1 MFLLLFLVKMIVPMK
16 NEIIEAIKLI
26 FQEKGKMNYGENIT
40 QLEHAIQCWTLA
52 VESNASL
59 ELRVAAFLH
68 DLGHLTYEP
77 SSEFEK
83 DFKHEELASTI
94 LLDWGFP
101 EKVATL
107 VNSHVWAKRYL
118 VSNEAGYSDK
128 LSLASLNSFNL
139 QGGYLSVAESEK
151 YSERPYFEECLQLRR
166 WDDEGKRLDLGS
178 EIPNNVWKDIEECI
192 NG

>member
-1 MFLLLFLVKMIVPMK
+1 MK
-16 NEIIEAIKLI
+16 NQIINIIKSL

-77 SSEFEK
+77 SNEFET
-83 DFKHEELASTI
+83 DFKHEELAAT
-94 LLDWGFP
+94 LLLEWGFP
-101 EKVATL
+101 QKVATL

-118 VSNEAGYSDK
+118 VSNEKGYAEK
-128 LSLASLNSFNL
+128 LSAASLNSFKL
-139 QGGYLSVAESEK
+139 QGGYLTSAESEEYREK
-151 YSERPYFEECLQLRR
+151 PYFDECLQLRR
-166 WDDEGKRLDLGS
+166 WDDEGKRLDLAS
-178 EIPNNVWKDIEECI
+178 EIPNQVWNDIEESL

>member
-1 MFLLLFLVKMIVPMK
+1 MIATMK
-16 NEIIEAIKLI
+16 DEIINIIKSL

-52 VESNASL
+52 VESNAGL

-68 DLGHLTYEP
+68 DLGHLSYEP
-77 SSEFEK
+77 SNEFET
-83 DFKHEELASTI
+83 DFKHEELAATM
-94 LLDWGFP
+94 LLEWGFP

-128 LSLASLNSFNL
+128 LSQASLNSFHL
-139 QGGYLSVAESEK
+139 QGGHLSDAESEK
-151 YSERPYFEECLQLRR
+151 YREQPYFEECLQLRR
-166 WDDEGKRLDLGS
+166 WDDEGKRIDLDS
-178 EIPNNVWKDIEECI
+178 EIPINVWKDIEECL

>member
-1 MFLLLFLVKMIVPMK
+1 MK
-16 NEIIEAIKLI
+16 NEIINTIKSL

-68 DLGHLTYEP
+68 DFGHLSYEP
-77 SSEFEK
+77 PNEFDR
-83 DFKHEELASTI
+83 DFKHEEVAARK
-94 LLDWGFP
+94 LLEWGFSQ
-101 EKVATL
+101 KVATL

-128 LSLASLNSFNL
+128 LSPASLNSFKL
-139 QGGYLSVAESEK
+139 QGGYLTSAESEEYREK
-151 YSERPYFEECLQLRR
+151 PYFEECLQLRR
-166 WDDEGKRLDLGS
+166 WDDEVKRLDLAS
-178 EIPNNVWKDIEECI
+178 DIPYQVWNDIEDCL